1 MDKFT
6 VNKIA
11 GATLAALLT
20 LTGLNTLVE
29 LTYPRGR
36 SLDGHGKP
44 AGELQIARDWQA
56 AAPAQAPSA
65 PAAAA
70 APVAA
75 AEPEKPIAA
84 LLAAAK
90 PEDGKVIVKKCAACH
105 SFEKDG
111 KAVAGPVLYGVLGRP
126 LGSFPGFAYSPALK
140 SHGGEWTFDLL
151 NCYLKSPAAC
161 IPNNKMGFPGLPKA
175 EDRAA
180 VIAYLRTLSDN
191 PAPLPTQ

>member
-1 MDKFT
+1 MDRFT

-11 GATLAALLT
+11 GAILAALLT
-20 LTGLNTLVE
+20 LAGLNTLVE
-29 LTYPRGR
+29 LTYPRGG

-44 AGELQIARDWQA
+44 VPELKIARDWQTE
-56 AAPAQAPSA
+56 APAQGQSAPAA

-70 APVAA
+70 AP
-75 AEPEKPIAA
+75 EPDKPIAA

-90 PEDGKVIVKKCAACH
+90 PEEGKTIAKKCASCH

-126 LGSFPGFAYSPALK
+126 LGSFAGFGYSPALK
-140 SHGGEWTFDLL
+140 GHGGEWTFDLL

-175 EDRAA
+175 EERAA

-191 PAPLPTQ
+191 PVPLPSQ